1 MLLVQKNIC
10 LINGLCYMSFV
21 VRKLL
26 FLASDQE
33 WLHYCCTGKTFK
45 RVIKA
50 LRNFF
55 WLEKLNCI
63 KIKENVHIL
72 KLKHFDFYFT
82 KYRFM
87 AKNIVFKSLR
97 QICGF
102 GDHWASWSQIV
113 LQVTSTHIVFF
124 VKIKSICLSCQQ
136 CWSRDNFF
144 FKIKK
149 WDSV

>member
-10 LINGLCYMSFV
+10 LINGSCYMSFV

-33 WLHYCCTGKTFK
+33 WLNYCCTGKTFK

-113 LQVTSTHIVFF
+113 LQVTSTHIVKTFD
-124 VKIKSICLSCQQ
+124 INI
-136 CWSRDNFF
+136 FF
-144 FKIKK
+144 FWYTGILYNEIHHTT
-149 WDSV
+149 DIY